1 MSVEWN
7 LFIAVTELK
16 GNLCLFH
23 DYHMSPLTRPL
34 PTPTKRTLFNE
45 TYKDTKC
52 TLMK

>member
-7 LFIAVTELK
+7 LFVAEVGLK

-23 DYHMSPLTRPL
+23 DHYMSSLTSPLL
-34 PTPTKRTLFNE
+34 IPTKKPLFNE